1 MAKILFPKSCLSEN
15 REKKKQ
21 TNKQN
26 PPSPKIQL
34 GKLQHASIIFDHEYK
49 EKAKQNQPEVMS
61 DHSSAYRI
69 FSSIRGAVYVFGICI
84 HMQVGTHAC
93 ECLEGQREL

>member
-1 MAKILFPKSCLSEN
+1 M
-15 REKKKQ
+15 
-21 TNKQN
+21 
-26 PPSPKIQL
+26 
-34 GKLQHASIIFDHEYK
+34 
-49 EKAKQNQPEVMS
+49 EKAKQTQPEVMS

-93 ECLEGQREL
+93 ECLEGQRFDSLDMELLAVVHLMWVLGTEPRSSEKAASPLNCHFGRPQEPEFNP

>member
-1 MAKILFPKSCLSEN
+1 MQFLS
-15 REKKKQ
+15 
-21 TNKQN
+21 TVM
-26 PPSPKIQL
+26 S
-34 GKLQHASIIFDHEYK
+34 AFVSIFTLRMTIFDHEYK